1 MMMPVYAQWVLDTT
15 EDGLFSACKPFLS
28 AAACDNVQPLSLAV
42 CQAFGDTLAI
52 CSESIEEIGKRLFRE
67 PSPAPVVFPQASIG
81 FSENDSATALA
92 GTLGGQRFLCLA
104 AALVTSVGPLDGAKA
119 IRAMMQASKVH
130 EGLATYIPTTR
141 QLADILKSLDARS
154 VRCGFRD
161 LMVKWEI
168 ILRREVFPHLSS
180 STAAPGSTSTQVANP
195 KLKSLSPEHLA
206 RLKELDKALD
216 SYAPHGYNS
225 TQAKLNPVRKLML
238 NGLPHSE
245 TIARIVGVFTQLA
258 HSGNKLVFGV
268 NIKAGA
274 GAAWVLAFTQWC
286 LGTKPALYV
295 DDKRIFGSP
304 DSLIRVTIPRS
315 SSNTSIEVITHH
327 RFESDSSPPQP
338 AVKATCYGM
347 VSLETYGEWLRHEFG
362 FADEYGRRLL
372 PQLLNNA
379 IPHIFSNT
387 TCGEFG
393 RLGQNS
399 NLFENFEVS
408 DPIDL
413 YRPTALPDKSRL
425 EDICYM
431 ITGEP
436 QAFTICQDG
445 QLFRDLP
452 LFKLH
457 VKLLKTECQCDN
469 CRGDEDF
476 DSESEI
482 CAVDEFYLAFSS
494 ILADIFALSLFESRH
509 ELFIKPSRDRH
520 NEDQENQLIQAISS
534 VLRSRKQQ
542 IFEDE
547 HLLQW
552 ARAMVG
558 HDFDDEDR
566 CLIITSGR
574 GQVVYPSVYGSG
586 RIERVGYLRLSNF
599 CGVFRYEGDVYNV
612 VSSPDDGAS
621 DISGHPGQL
630 VYKQNQN
637 IQILQPMNL
646 YPNASFS
653 WKIAAQDDGEIQAD
667 FLVRVQ
673 NSNFT
678 ATRSPSFFITAL
690 KDTLFYEDCLHD
702 SQSRLEE
709 ADRFTTN
716 QLLWHEEVAKNDEN
730 PRVNI
735 IAVDG
740 SEGLR
745 RFALADAN
753 GPVVLRRDAC
763 LRCCLDLCRRTSA
776 RRLIL

>member
-1 MMMPVYAQWVLDTT
+1 
-15 EDGLFSACKPFLS
+15 
-28 AAACDNVQPLSLAV
+28 
-42 CQAFGDTLAI
+42 
-52 CSESIEEIGKRLFRE
+52 
-67 PSPAPVVFPQASIG
+67 
-81 FSENDSATALA
+81 
-92 GTLGGQRFLCLA
+92 
-104 AALVTSVGPLDGAKA
+104 
-119 IRAMMQASKVH
+119 
-130 EGLATYIPTTR
+130 
-141 QLADILKSLDARS
+141 
-154 VRCGFRD
+154 
-161 LMVKWEI
+161 
-168 ILRREVFPHLSS
+168 
-180 STAAPGSTSTQVANP
+180 
-195 KLKSLSPEHLA
+195 
-206 RLKELDKALD
+206 
-216 SYAPHGYNS
+216 
-225 TQAKLNPVRKLML
+225 
-238 NGLPHSE
+238 
-245 TIARIVGVFTQLA
+245 
-258 HSGNKLVFGV
+258 
-268 NIKAGA
+268 
-274 GAAWVLAFTQWC
+274 
-286 LGTKPALYV
+286 
-295 DDKRIFGSP
+295 
-304 DSLIRVTIPRS
+304 
-315 SSNTSIEVITHH
+315 
-327 RFESDSSPPQP
+327 
-338 AVKATCYGM
+338 M
-347 VSLETYGEWLRHEFG
+347 VSLETYGEWLRHEFA

-372 PQLLNNA
+372 SQLLQYA

-413 YRPTALPDKSRL
+413 YRPIALPDKSRL
-425 EDICYM
+425 QEICYM
-431 ITGEP
+431 ITGVP
-436 QAFTICQDG
+436 QTFTIYQDG
-445 QLFRDLP
+445 QLFRDLH

-457 VKLLKTECQCDN
+457 MKMLKTVCQCDH
-469 CRGDEDF
+469 CGGDEGF
-476 DSESEI
+476 DSDET

-494 ILADIFALSLFESRH
+494 ILADIFALSLFESRQ
-509 ELFIKPSRDRH
+509 ELFIKPSRNRH
-520 NEDQENQLIQAISS
+520 NEDQENQLIQAIGN

-574 GQVVYPSVYGSG
+574 GQVVYPSVYGSD
-586 RIERVGYLRLSNF
+586 RIDRVGYLRLSNF

-630 VYKQNQN
+630 VCKENQK
-637 IQILQPMNL
+637 IAILQPMNL

-653 WKIAAQDDGEIQAD
+653 WKIATQDDGEIQAD

-673 NSNFT
+673 DSNFT

-716 QLLWHEEVAKNDEN
+716 QLLWHEGVDENDEN
-730 PRVNI
+730 RRVNI

-740 SEGLR
+740 SEELR